1 MITATVAIYP
11 MQQEGWDA
19 VDRAIE
25 ALRAAG
31 VEVEVRTMQTEV
43 TGEAAAVFRALES
56 AFEAA
61 ATLGGVVM
69 TVTVSNTCPV

>member
-11 MQQEGWDA
+11 LQQDGWEA

-31 VEVEVRTMQTEV
+31 LELEVRTMQTEI
-43 TGEAAAVFRALES
+43 TGETAAVFRALHA

-61 ATLGGVVM
+61 AGCGGVVM
-69 TVTVSNTCPV
+69 SVTVSNTCPV

>member
-19 VDRAIE
+19 VDRAIV

-31 VEVEVRTMQTEV
+31 VEVEVRTMQTEI
-43 TGEAAAVFRALES
+43 TGETAAVFRALES

>member
-1 MITATVAIYP
+1 VITATVAIYP
-11 MQQEGWDA
+11 LQQDGWEA
-19 VDRAIE
+19 VDRAIA

-31 VEVEVRTMQTEV
+31 LDLEIRTMQTEV
-43 TGEAAAVFRALES
+43 TGETAAVFAALQS

-61 ATLGGVVM
+61 AALGGVVL

>member
-11 MQQEGWDA
+11 VQQEGWDA

-31 VEVEVRTMQTEV
+31 LEVQVRTMQTEV
-43 TGEAAAVFRALES
+43 TGEAAAVFRALQA
-56 AFEAA
+56 AFQAA
-61 ATLGGVVM
+61 AALGGVVM
-69 TVTVSNTCPV
+69 NVTVSNTCPV

>member
-11 MQQEGWDA
+11 VQQEGWDA

-31 VEVEVRTMQTEV
+31 LEVEVRTMQTEV
-43 TGEAAAVFRALES
+43 TGETAAVFRALQA

-61 ATLGGVVM
+61 AESGGVVM
-69 TVTVSNTCPV
+69 GVTVSNTCPV